1 MPWDERGLMGRGDDD
16 RDRRL
21 TYGWWW
27 WWWGDDV
34 DDDAGEVT
42 EVEDEKDEQLGLSAL
57 VEHALPPSR
66 RRTTGRRRRRARTK
80 RMRMRTRRRGLVES
94 APTAAPACRW
104 SSQRCSWAELEG
116 APTGGSRLG
125 HHRRHHLRID

>member
-1 MPWDERGLMGRGDDD
+1 MGRGDDD

-42 EVEDEKDEQLGLSAL
+42 EVEDEKDERLGLSAL
-57 VEHALPPSR
+57 VEPMRCRPPEG
-66 RRTTGRRRRRARTK
+66 GRPDDDGDEGEDEEDEDENEEG
-80 RMRMRTRRRGLVES
+80 RGLVES

-104 SSQRCSWAELEG
+104 SSQRLFVGLSF
-116 APTGGSRLG
+116 GGSTDRCVPVLG
-125 HHRRHHLRID
+125 TTVGTTLGID